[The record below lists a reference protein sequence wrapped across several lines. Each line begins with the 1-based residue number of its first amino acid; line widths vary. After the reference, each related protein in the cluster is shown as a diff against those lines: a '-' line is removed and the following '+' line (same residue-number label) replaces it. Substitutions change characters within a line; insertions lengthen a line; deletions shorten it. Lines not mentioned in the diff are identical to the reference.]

1 LVKPLKP
8 EFFRALRKEM
18 GEIQGERHECLF
30 RRAALALLRACF
42 VAFLLSSLGL
52 PANAAA
58 SKQSVHARGRAFQ
71 EFVAARAQ
79 AFREFIAALWPLAEQ
94 RGVSR
99 ATFDRAFAGIS
110 FDPKVVAM
118 TGAQPELVLPIWDY
132 VAGAVSV
139 DRVDRGR
146 KKADAESV
154 WLAKAKETYGVDESV
169 ILGVWGLE
177 TDFGGFVGS
186 NNVIRALATLAC
198 VHFRGDYFRDELL
211 SALVILEEGDIAPA
225 MMRGSWAGAMG
236 QMQFMPSSYLAY
248 AVDFEGH
255 GRRDI
260 WMSDADA
267 IGSTANFLAKHGWT
281 AGLPW
286 GFEVRLPSDFELSD
300 ADSSSPAAFSAFAA
314 RGVVRADGS
323 PWPASGE
330 GRLMILA
337 GLAGP
342 VFLVTSNFD
351 VFKAYNNSTAYA
363 LSVGLLADAVTGGG
377 SLVAPW
383 PTHDRPPTAVEIRA
397 LQTKL
402 KKMGYEVGE
411 IDGMIGD
418 DLRSAARAFQERNGL
433 TPDGYADPA
442 LLQRVAAARCSF
454 YTDGLK
460 PPLKDADRPL
470 WRCSPSEALP

>member
-1 LVKPLKP
+1 VKPLNP
-8 EFFRALRKEM
+8 EFIRAPCKEM
-18 GEIQGERHECLF
+18 GEIQGERRECLF
-30 RRAALALLRACF
+30 TRAALALVRVCF
-42 VAFLLSSLGL
+42 VALMLSSLGL

-58 SKQSVHARGRAFQ
+58 SKRSVHARERAFE
-71 EFVAARAQ
+71 EFVAAREH
-79 AFREFIAALWPLAEQ
+79 AFEEFVAALWPLAEQ

-99 ATFDRAFAGIS
+99 ATFVRAFAGVS

-118 TGAQPELVLPIWDY
+118 TGAQPEFVLPIWDY
-132 VAGAVSV
+132 VAAAVSV
-139 DRVDRGR
+139 DRIERGR

-154 WLAKAKETYGVDESV
+154 WLAKAKAVYGVDESV

-186 NNVIRALATLAC
+186 NNVIRALATLAY

-236 QMQFMPSSYLAY
+236 QMQFMPSSYLAD

-286 GFEVRLPSDFELSD
+286 GFEVRLPSNFEVSD
-300 ADSSSPAAFSAFAA
+300 ADSSSPAAFSVFAA
-314 RGVVRADGS
+314 RGVERADGS
-323 PWPASGE
+323 PWPKSGE

-337 GLAGP
+337 GLGGP

-351 VFKAYNNSTAYA
+351 VIKAYNNSTAYA
-363 LSVGLLADAVTGGG
+363 LSVGLLGDAVTGAA

-383 PTHDRPPTAVEIRA
+383 PTHDRPPTAVQILR
-397 LQTKL
+397 LQAKL

-418 DLRSAARAFQERNGL
+418 DLRSAVRAFQERNGL
-433 TPDGYADPA
+433 APDGYADPA
-442 LLQRVAAARCSF
+442 LLERVAAARCSF
-454 YTDGLK
+454 STDGLK
-460 PPLKDADRPL
+460 PPLKDTDRPM
-470 WRCSPSEALP
+470 WRCARPEALP